1 MLAKSSWQICTRA
14 IVLSLE
20 KCPNSASCR
29 IVCWTLSEKPFHI
42 MIHALDVLQI
52 IYSHLALELSV
63 DGPYHS
69 LGHQPPLLCAVL
81 LTA

>member
-1 MLAKSSWQICTRA
+1 
-14 IVLSLE
+14 
-20 KCPNSASCR
+20 
-29 IVCWTLSEKPFHI
+29 